1 MDMASNQPDN
11 LALTAE
17 QLREYSAA
25 FNADRANLVAANAAV
40 SNGILQAATSYRGVR
55 ELPRTFSVELKQ
67 GSITSQEHSGRCW
80 MFASLNTLRYE
91 LMHKWNLDDFEF
103 SESYLFFYDKLEKS
117 NFYLENVLK
126 TLDKTTDSRIF
137 EAVNEGPADDG
148 GWWQMFV
155 ALVKKYGLVPKE
167 AYPESSNS
175 RDSSAFEQYLNTKLR
190 EFAAELRDA
199 HQAGKSVEELRS
211 LKTGQMSVVYR
222 ICAIAMGEPPTSF
235 DLLLR
240 VKDEG
245 KDDAKDDAKA
255 SESGTKSGIDSRRQ
269 IVEHGITP
277 QEFYDLAI
285 ENNLYRCSLPEEYGG
300 WGLNELEIL
309 QVQEEFSRGPGG
321 MRMHLHYAMDLN
333 WRILDDYGSPEL
345 KAEYMSKFQ
354 NKEVFTC
361 FALTEATGGTGA
373 DLHTMA
379 VKDGDSYVLNGE
391 KTLISHTDCC
401 EFAYV
406 IAVTNPDSDKDDRLS
421 AFFVPMD
428 APGFE
433 VINMPHMMGCR
444 GAGHGDLKFT
454 NCRIDKKYLLGREG
468 QGLEIAMHSLSVS
481 RAHIAASNL
490 GMAQRMLE
498 LSLAYAHDRV
508 TFGKPIG
515 TRQAIRVKIA
525 DMSMM
530 VHALRCMVYDF
541 AKAYMENPTGEYIE
555 EKAAMCKLFSI

>member
-1 MDMASNQPDN
+1 MSK
-11 LALTAE
+11 LTKE
-17 QLREYSAA
+17 E
-25 FNADRANLVAANAAV
+25 F
-40 SNGILQAATSYRGVR
+40 QAYLKQIR
-55 ELPRTFSVELKQ
+55 EL
-67 GSITSQEHSGRCW
+67 
-80 MFASLNTLRYE
+80 A
-91 LMHKWNLDDFEF
+91 
-103 SESYLFFYDKLEKS
+103 
-117 NFYLENVLK
+117 
-126 TLDKTTDSRIF
+126 
-137 EAVNEGPADDG
+137 EGPLEEI
-148 GWWQMFV
+148 Q
-155 ALVKKYGLVPKE
+155 KE
-167 AYPESSNS
+167 
-175 RDSSAFEQYLNTKLR
+175 
-190 EFAAELRDA
+190 
-199 HQAGKSVEELRS
+199 VEVTN
-211 LKTGQMSVVYR
+211 K
-222 ICAIAMGEPPTSF
+222 F
-235 DLLLR
+235 
-240 VKDEG
+240 
-245 KDDAKDDAKA
+245 
-255 SESGTKSGIDSRRQ
+255 
-269 IVEHGITP
+269 P

-444 GAGHGDLKFT
+444 GAGHAGLKFT
-454 NCRIDKKYLLGREG
+454 NLVLEPKYLLGKEG
-468 QGLEIAMHSLSVS
+468 QGMEIAIHSLSVS
-481 RAHIAASNL
+481 RVHIAMSNL

-498 LSLAYAHDRV
+498 ISLKRANDRV
-508 TFGKPIG
+508 TFGKPIAS
-515 TRQAIRVKIA
+515 RQMIKREIA
-525 DMSMM
+525 EMQMYT
-530 VHALRCMVYDF
+530 HALRCMVYDF
-541 AKAYMENPTGEYIE
+541 GREYDADPNGKYIE
-555 EKAAMCKLFSI
+555 EKAAMCKLFSIYSTRIVSDGMLEIFGGAGYFEDSPYGPTERLDRDARAMWLEEGAPNVQRITIARECQNHGGKIEYTFD